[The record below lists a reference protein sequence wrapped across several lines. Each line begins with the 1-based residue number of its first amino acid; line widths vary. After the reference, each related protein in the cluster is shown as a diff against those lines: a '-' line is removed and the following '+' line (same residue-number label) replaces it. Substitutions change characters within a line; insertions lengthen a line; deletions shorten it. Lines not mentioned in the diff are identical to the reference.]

1 MRLVGNIERGRG
13 GATGGGSA
21 AASVGVLLIN
31 TGSPA
36 APTEDA
42 VRAYLETFL
51 MDDRIRPLPAPV
63 WRAILQ
69 HMVLPRR
76 CPASAAK
83 YASIWTDEGSP
94 LIATSRALAA
104 LVENELRCGGVSGDE
119 GGPGGGPSDG
129 LPVRAAMTYGEPGIE
144 EALEGLR
151 ATGCHRVVVLPLYPQ
166 SANSTTAAALD
177 SVRRSLSLMSWDPRL
192 SVVESYGDDAAYLD
206 AITSSILSAGYDP
219 AADYLLLSFH
229 AVPLSDVDAGDTY
242 PAQARRSARAIAGR
256 LGAAEGAWSVAYQSP
271 FEDGRRWT
279 GPNTARMV
287 RELARYEPRR
297 LVVACPGFSI
307 DCLETLYDIDQVM
320 REEYRAVRADGG
332 DGLVYV
338 PCLNDTPAHAA
349 VLSRVVRRVL
359 RRAS

>member
-166 SANSTTAAALD
+166 SAYSTTAAALD
-177 SVRRSLSLMSWDPRL
+177 ARL
-192 SVVESYGDDAAYLD
+192 IQMAKYSSEDEADIAREIINGTTLAVGLNTQNVEQEWFLNYFSSPERVAVIAAQQ
-206 AITSSILSAGYDP
+206 
-219 AADYLLLSFH
+219 
-229 AVPLSDVDAGDTY
+229 DAGKEIFY
-242 PAQARRSARAIAGR
+242 
-256 LGAAEGAWSVAYQSP
+256 
-271 FEDGRRWT
+271 
-279 GPNTARMV
+279 
-287 RELARYEPRR
+287 
-297 LVVACPGFSI
+297 
-307 DCLETLYDIDQVM
+307 
-320 REEYRAVRADGG
+320 
-332 DGLVYV
+332 
-338 PCLNDTPAHAA
+338 
-349 VLSRVVRRVL
+349 
-359 RRAS
+359 